1 MLLAAGANADV
12 PRNDGATPL
21 WIASQMGC
29 DHVVKVLLQNGA
41 YVDAVRN
48 DGATPLF
55 KASHKGHHAVVH
67 ELLKHRPALGVLP
80 VRPIYLKLC
89 STLFNSNFNIQNG
102 ETPLHAAALFG
113 HLPIVKQLIAAGS
126 DLMLK
131 NQDGLSAIQV
141 AKQQKYIYVVEYLLE
156 KEREISLLCKG
167 IAQLPRAPMN
177 NVCNKTVS

>member
-1 MLLAAGANADV
+1 MLLAAGANCDV

-21 WIASQMGC
+21 WIASQMGH
-29 DHVVKVLLQNGA
+29 DHIVKVLLVNGA
-41 YVDAVRN
+41 FVDAVRN

-67 ELLKHRPALGVLP
+67 ELLKYRPKLGVLP
-80 VRPIYLKLC
+80 VRILDYLEEFYLIYL
-89 STLFNSNFNIQNG
+89 SNIQNG

-131 NQDGLSAIQV
+131 NQDGLSSLQV
-141 AKQQKYIYVVEYLLE
+141 AKQQKYVYVVEYLLE
-156 KEREISLLCKG
+156 KEREINLLCKG
-167 IAQLPRAPMN
+167 VAQLPRNPMN
-177 NVCNKTVS
+177 NISNKAVS